1 MMMTQFQDLLSE
13 VRQIQKLSQSTDER
27 RIGRDTPVTDSG
39 KGFNIRTDDLAGF
52 WNTITEER
60 QQRLQLD
67 HFVRQM
73 ELDVLE
79 VKTQVQSCKARL
91 QNVQPPPPLSPPRW
105 NGFPLKCCCSSSH
118 QGVKHCCSCAED
130 CSIPHPKLRTSTS
143 LFTLV

>member
-13 VRQIQKLSQSTDER
+13 VRQIQKLLQSTDER

-39 KGFNIRTDDLAGF
+39 KGFNIRTDDLTGF

-67 HFVRQM
+67 HCVRQM